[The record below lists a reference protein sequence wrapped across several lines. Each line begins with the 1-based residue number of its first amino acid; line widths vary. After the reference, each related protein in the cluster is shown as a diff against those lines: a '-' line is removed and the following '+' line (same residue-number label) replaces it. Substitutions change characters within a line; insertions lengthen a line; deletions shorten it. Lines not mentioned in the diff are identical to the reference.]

1 MKKILWLLL
10 CTLPYLGFS
19 QGVVVPNGAVYQI
32 NYQRGGLGADSV
44 MAIPVA
50 DTTGAGTTWAN
61 YRKIGR
67 IMVNDSDSTL
77 YYHDGVKWKV
87 VGGVDTN
94 SFIQGG
100 NSFGEK
106 AVLGSLDDSLVVISN
121 NGIRIQAGG
130 GIKTE
135 ATNRVIS
142 SVRRSGLG
150 TDVGHIDSFVVT
162 SQTSGAVFFRVKEVN
177 SRIDPWF
184 YPNGVGVTGITVN
197 VKVPDTGATQA
208 VGFNAF
214 SSGARNTVGFLHNL
228 GFGTGSNNVGVKSF
242 QTTANPGSERYMLY
256 SNTSIKS
263 FLRGNLIVGE
273 DVDDGYK
280 LQVNGD
286 MALKNGQEGP
296 GKILTSSADG
306 KINIVDPGSIV
317 PSGAYIQ
324 GGNAFGETAVMGT
337 TDNHPLEIKANDNV
351 ALRINPD
358 GSVQYADGTQMV
370 YKPGT
375 EGPGKIL
382 TSSADGTVNIVDPG
396 SILPEGAYIQGGN
409 AFGETAILG
418 TTDNEALE
426 IKANDNVALRIN
438 PDATVQYTDGTQG
451 DGKILMS
458 SADGTLSAQSQDS
471 VLKGVWRSG
480 VINDMGNHA
489 TLRASAD
496 TITIRGV
503 GGSPL
508 MQSVGS
514 QMAFNDVVRNSV
526 DGMRFFGSAPSTGN
540 AGLPIFF
547 EGRFPVGATG
557 NRVGITF
564 RALGAPPATPTSIS
578 VLAIGRSATAMPT
591 WVGIT
596 DENWGGTSATNNY
609 FMRMTTF
616 QPSSTNWFL
625 YTQNPVKSQLPGN
638 LLLNKV
644 VDNGYKLQVGEGGIH
659 VESPDEPEKQLVLTT
674 PFTPG
679 NTADAAGEVGAI
691 TWDNDYLYIKTT
703 AGWKRAA
710 LSNF

>member
-44 MAIPVA
+44 MAIPFA
-50 DTTGAGTTWAN
+50 DTSGAGATWTN

-67 IMVNDSDSTL
+67 IMVNDTDSTL

-162 SQTSGAVFFRVKEVN
+162 SQTSGAVFFRAKEVN

-197 VKVPDTGATQA
+197 AKVPDTGATQA

-306 KINIVDPGSIV
+306 KI
-317 PSGAYIQ
+317 
-324 GGNAFGETAVMGT
+324 
-337 TDNHPLEIKANDNV
+337 
-351 ALRINPD
+351 
-358 GSVQYADGTQMV
+358 
-370 YKPGT
+370 
-375 EGPGKIL
+375 
-382 TSSADGTVNIVDPG
+382 NIVDPG

-625 YTQNPVKSQLPGN
+625 YTQFPVKSQLPGN

-644 VDNGYKLQVGEGGIH
+644 VDNGYKLQVGEGGVH

>member
-50 DTTGAGTTWAN
+50 DTTGAGATWTN

-162 SQTSGAVFFRVKEVN
+162 SQTSGAVFFRAKEVN

-242 QTTANPGSERYMLY
+242 QTTANPGAERYMLY

-263 FLRGNLIVGE
+263 FLRGNLILGD

-317 PSGAYIQ
+317 PEGSYIQ

-351 ALRINPD
+351 ALR
-358 GSVQYADGTQMV
+358 V
-370 YKPGT
+370 
-375 EGPGKIL
+375 
-382 TSSADGTVNIVDPG
+382 
-396 SILPEGAYIQGGN
+396 
-409 AFGETAILG
+409 
-418 TTDNEALE
+418 
-426 IKANDNVALRIN
+426 N

-480 VINDMGNHA
+480 VINSMGTHA
-489 TLRASAD
+489 TLRANAD

-540 AGLPIFF
+540 TGLPIFF

-625 YTQNPVKSQLPGN
+625 YTQFPVKSQLPGN

-644 VDNGYKLQVGEGGIH
+644 TDNGYKLQVGEGGVH